1 MRPFGQRP
9 RYYPI
14 EEVMTPGPAKETEQS
29 VEPEPRTFVE
39 VLRAQ
44 QSMVFSI
51 AYHFLRDRDAAEEV
65 AQDVFVQL
73 HQHFDELKSDAHVSF
88 WLRRVASHR
97 SIDYVRKRKFEAAV
111 GLESAPAPRV
121 DGEPKDH
128 FLNRRLQSLIGSL
141 PEKPRMAM
149 ILRYQED
156 LMPEEIASVMN
167 MPVRTVKSHLQRSL
181 AMLREKI
188 ERSMGDVR

>member
-1 MRPFGQRP
+1 MPGQAVG
-9 RYYPI
+9 I
-14 EEVMTPGPAKETEQS
+14 ETDVAS
-29 VEPEPRTFVE
+29 PEPRTFAG

-51 AYHFLRDRDAAEEV
+51 AYHFLRDRSAAEEV
-65 AQDVFVQL
+65 AQDVFLQL
-73 HQHFDELKSDAHVSF
+73 HKHFEELKNDAHVSF

-97 SIDYVRKRKFEAAV
+97 CIDYVRKRKTQAAIS
-111 GLESAPAPRV
+111 LDDAPVPSV
-121 DGEPKDH
+121 SGEPQDH

-141 PEKPRMAM
+141 PEKPRMVM
-149 ILRYQED
+149 VLRYQED
-156 LMPEEIASVMN
+156 LMPEEIASVMD

-188 ERSMGDVR
+188 DRSMGEVR

>member
-1 MRPFGQRP
+1 MPGQAVGT
-9 RYYPI
+9 
-14 EEVMTPGPAKETEQS
+14 ESEVDN
-29 VEPEPRTFVE
+29 PEPRTFAS

-51 AYHFLRDRDAAEEV
+51 AYHFLRDRSAAEEV
-65 AQDVFVQL
+65 AQDVFLQL
-73 HQHFDELKSDAHVSF
+73 HRRFHELKSDQHISF
-88 WLRRVASHR
+88 WLRKVASHR
-97 SIDYVRKRKFEAAV
+97 SIDYVRKRKSQAAI
-111 GLESAPAPRV
+111 GLDDAPTPSV
-121 DGEPKDH
+121 DGEPQDH

-141 PEKPRMAM
+141 PEKPRMVM

-156 LMPEEIASVMN
+156 LMPEEIASVME

-188 ERSMGDVR
+188 DRSMGDVR